1 MTHDPMC
8 HVRLS
13 GIVRCGVSWSGYPR
27 ERLPVTVSSIHVITI
42 RSKPTS
48 LPANSTLCTY
58 LPSPKLRGT
67 LFLQPP
73 LHLHDVVGVGRCIK
87 EPTPPCSC
95 AHSHGCRP
103 LYYTCACIIIFLAHR
118 GRGVLV
124 LLRSPPPAPCPPIR
138 SFSLTNSHRSRPARR
153 RRHHLCDVTNLF
165 LIL

>member
-1 MTHDPMC
+1 MC

-87 EPTPPCSC
+87 EPPPLQLRSLSWMP
-95 AHSHGCRP
+95 AAVLHVRLHYHLPGPPRP
-103 LYYTCACIIIFLAHR
+103 WCPRSSPQPPPRSLPPDSILFFDQFSQIPAC
-118 GRGVLV
+118 
-124 LLRSPPPAPCPPIR
+124 SPPPPPP
-138 SFSLTNSHRSRPARR
+138 L
-153 RRHHLCDVTNLF
+153 
-165 LIL
+165 